1 MRRFSNHR
9 LRAALRVA
17 LSHYVANGLSVALG
31 LLLISVLVHAWLGPA
46 AAAAASVGVVVCSP
60 PDLPGP
66 RRGKL
71 WQMLPAPLLGI
82 PLFFAVQW
90 LHGDPLHLGLLLV
103 PGTFLAFL
111 AMAWG
116 RRGIPIAVSVMF
128 SMIFSMAAA
137 SRSTVGADPLQ
148 AALAVTAHFALGA
161 GLYVVYAV
169 AANRLLNAR
178 YRVQSVADVLYSLAA
193 LMRLQARLFDAGPEP
208 GGDVSGMRSGGPGAP
223 GAQGGAAG
231 TDGTEDAR
239 ASDGE
244 EEPHALTGQLLQRQ
258 AALAEQLQASR
269 NIVLESPTTP
279 KRQRLAAMLVLVLE
293 MRDHLLACELDVEAL
308 KAHPGH
314 VPVLHALRGVLHDV
328 AGELARLAD
337 ALLRGSRPAP
347 FTDARPALAQL
358 RWSDPLPPRAL
369 GGPSPHALARG
380 LADRVGHIND
390 EALRLNAIARG
401 EAPPDLA
408 VVRASWQMFVSPT
421 AWSWAPLATLWRWDA
436 PPLRHAVRAAL
447 AMAAGFVVAQS
458 LPWGT
463 HAYWILLTIVVV
475 LRGSLAQTLE
485 RRNSRVAG
493 TLVGC
498 VLAAG
503 VLASHLSAWQLI
515 ACLTIAQAVAHGFA
529 VRRYLVTAVAA
540 TVLGLVQSHMLQGGG
555 STAIDLLE
563 RLADTLIG
571 TGIAWAFS
579 YVLPSWERSQI
590 PALVHRTLAAQARHA
605 REALA
610 LGQLHAV
617 DNAPELAWRLA
628 RREAYDSL
636 SALVQATQRAMA
648 EPRAVQPPLAALE
661 RLQARC
667 YQLLAQLTAIKT
679 MLLLRRGRLDAEALQ
694 APLAHTALAVTQWL
708 EGAPAAAPPSVVGAM
723 APGDA
728 QGWPDPQ
735 EGDLG
740 PWMVRRLGLATERAA
755 QVRAAALE
763 ATAPGGETAPEDPP
777 GH

>member
-1 MRRFSNHR
+1 MRRLSNHR
-9 LRAALRVA
+9 LRSGLRVA
-17 LSHYVANGLSVALG
+17 LSHYVANGVSVALG

-116 RRGIPIAVSVMF
+116 RRGIPIAVAVMF

-137 SRSTVGADPLQ
+137 SRVPAGTDPLP
-148 AALAVTAHFALGA
+148 AALAITAHFALGA
-161 GLYVVYAV
+161 GLYVLYAV

-178 YRVQSVADVLYSLAA
+178 YRVQFVADTLLSLAA
-193 LMRLQARLFDAGPEP
+193 LMRAQARLFDGAHAGTAAAAATAATA
-208 GGDVSGMRSGGPGAP
+208 S
-223 GAQGGAAG
+223 AQDEAHADEEAGTRAAG
-231 TDGTEDAR
+231 A
-239 ASDGE
+239 
-244 EEPHALTGQLLQRQ
+244 EEPHALTGLLLQRQ
-258 AALAEQLQASR
+258 AALAEQLQAAR

-279 KRQRLAAMLVLVLE
+279 RRQRLAGMLLLVLE
-293 MRDHLLACELDVEAL
+293 MRDHLLACELDVETL
-308 KAHPGH
+308 KTHPGH

-328 AGELARLAD
+328 ARELAHMAD
-337 ALLRGSRPAP
+337 ALLRGGRPDP

-358 RWSDPLPPRAL
+358 RWSDPLPAQAV

-390 EALRLNAIARG
+390 EALRLNALARG
-401 EAPPDLA
+401 DAPPNLA

-447 AMAAGFVVAQS
+447 ALAAGFVVAQS

-493 TLVGC
+493 TLLGC

-515 ACLTIAQAVAHGFA
+515 LCLTIAQAVAHGFA

-540 TVLGLVQSHMLQGGG
+540 TVLGLVQSHMLHGGGSG

-563 RLADTLIG
+563 RMADTLIG
-571 TGIAWAFS
+571 TGIAWAFA

-590 PALVHRTLAAQARHA
+590 PALVQRTLAAQARHA

-648 EPRAVQPPLAALE
+648 EPRAVQPPVAALE

-694 APLAHTALAVTQWL
+694 APLAQTALAVTQWL
-708 EGAPAAAPPSVVGAM
+708 EGAPDTAPPPVSGPLV
-723 APGDA
+723 PGDA

-735 EGDLG
+735 DGDLG
-740 PWMVRRLGLATERAA
+740 PWLVRRLGLATERAA
-755 QVRAAALE
+755 QVRVAALD
-763 ATAPGGETAPEDPP
+763 AMAPAGAPAPADPP
-777 GH
+777 GR

>member
-1 MRRFSNHR
+1 MRRFSHPR
-9 LRAALRVA
+9 LRAATRVA
-17 LSHYVANGLSVALG
+17 LSHYVANGLSVAFG

-116 RRGIPIAVSVMF
+116 RRGIPIAVAVMF

-137 SRSTVGADPLQ
+137 SRVPAGADPLP
-148 AALAVTAHFALGA
+148 AALALTAHFALGA
-161 GLYVVYAV
+161 GLYVLYAV

-178 YRVQSVADVLYSLAA
+178 YRVQFVADTLISLAA
-193 LMRLQARLFDAGPEP
+193 LMRAQARLFDSAHPDGTSPA
-208 GGDVSGMRSGGPGAP
+208 DAAAQ
-223 GAQGGAAG
+223 AQGGAL
-231 TDGTEDAR
+231 
-239 ASDGE
+239 GE
-244 EEPHALTGQLLQRQ
+244 EEETGVQAAAAEEPHALTGLLLQRQ
-258 AALAEQLQASR
+258 AALAEQLQAAR

-279 KRQRLAAMLVLVLE
+279 RRQRLAGMLLLVLE
-293 MRDHLLACELDVEAL
+293 MRDHLLACELDVETL

-328 AGELARLAD
+328 ARELARLAD
-337 ALLRGSRPAP
+337 ALLRGGRPAP

-358 RWSDPLPPRAL
+358 RWSDPLPAHAV

-390 EALRLNAIARG
+390 EALRLNALARG
-401 EAPPDLA
+401 DAPPDLA

-447 AMAAGFVVAQS
+447 AMAVGFAVAKS

-493 TLVGC
+493 TLLGC

-515 ACLTIAQAVAHGFA
+515 LCLTIAQAVAHGFA

-540 TVLGLVQSHMLQGGG
+540 TVLGLVQSHMLHGGG
-555 STAIDLLE
+555 GNTAIDLLE

-571 TGIAWAFS
+571 TGIAWAFA

-590 PALVHRTLAAQARHA
+590 PALVQRTLAAQARHA

-648 EPRAVQPPLAALE
+648 EPRAVQPPVAALE

-694 APLAHTALAVTQWL
+694 APLAQTALAVTQWL
-708 EGAPAAAPPSVVGAM
+708 EGAPDAAPPPVSGVAV
-723 APGDA
+723 PGDA

-735 EGDLG
+735 DGDLG

-755 QVRAAALE
+755 QVRVAALD
-763 ATAPGGETAPEDPP
+763 AMAPAGPAEQ
-777 GH
+777 

>member
-1 MRRFSNHR
+1 MRFHSNHR
-9 LRAALRVA
+9 LRAAVRVA
-17 LSHYVANGLSVALG
+17 LSHYVANGVSVALG
-31 LLLISVLVHAWLGPA
+31 LLLISVAVHVWLGPA
-46 AAAAASVGVVVCSP
+46 AAAAASVGVIVCSP

-82 PLFFAVQW
+82 PLFFGVQW
-90 LHGDPLHLGLLLV
+90 LQGDPLHLGLLLV

-116 RRGIPIAVSVMF
+116 RRGIPIAVAVMF
-128 SMIFSMAAA
+128 SMVFSMAAA
-137 SRSTVGADPLQ
+137 PRVPPGGDPLP

-161 GLYVVYAV
+161 GLYVLYAV
-169 AANRLLNAR
+169 VANRLLNAR
-178 YRVQSVADVLYSLAA
+178 YRVQLVADTLYSLAA
-193 LMRLQARLFDAGPEP
+193 LMRVQARLFDSAPAG
-208 GGDVSGMRSGGPGAP
+208 VGASP
-223 GAQGGAAG
+223 DAAARAQDAERGAQGQGGAGAR
-231 TDGTEDAR
+231 DGSAEA
-239 ASDGE
+239 
-244 EEPHALTGQLLQRQ
+244 PHALTGLLLRRQ
-258 AALAEQLQASR
+258 AALAEQLQGAR
-269 NIVLESPTTP
+269 NIVLESPSTP
-279 KRQRLAAMLVLVLE
+279 ARQRLAAMLVQVLE
-293 MRDHLLACELDVEAL
+293 TRDHLLACELDVEAL

-314 VPVLHALRGVLHDV
+314 VPVLHALRGVLLDT
-328 AGELARLAD
+328 AAEFARLAD

-347 FTDARPALAQL
+347 FADARPALAEL
-358 RWSDPLPPRAL
+358 RWSDPLPPAPAAA
-369 GGPSPHALARG
+369 GPSPHALARG

-390 EALRLNAIARG
+390 EALRMNALARG

-447 AMAAGFVVAQS
+447 AIAAGFLVAQA

-493 TLVGC
+493 TLLGC
-498 VLAAG
+498 VLAAAL
-503 VLASHLSAWQLI
+503 LAAHLSSWQLVL
-515 ACLTIAQAVAHGFA
+515 CLTVAQAMAHAFA

-540 TVLGLVQSHMLQGGG
+540 TVLGLVQSHMLHGG
-555 STAIDLLE
+555 AISPAFDLLE

-590 PALVHRTLAAQARHA
+590 PALVQRTLVAQARHA

-610 LGQLHAV
+610 LGQLRAV

-636 SALVQATQRAMA
+636 SALVQATERAMA
-648 EPRAVQPPLAALE
+648 EPRAVQPPVVALE
-661 RLQARC
+661 HLQARC

-679 MLLLRRGRLDAEALQ
+679 MLLLRRGRLDAGALQ
-694 APLAHTALAVTQWL
+694 ACLAQTAEAISRRL
-708 EGAPAAAPPSVVGAM
+708 EGLEDAAATAADAARPSF
-723 APGDA
+723 PGEA
-728 QGWPDPQ
+728 QSWPDPHD
-735 EGDLG
+735 GDLG
-740 PWMVRRLGLATERAA
+740 PWMVRRLALATERAG
-755 QVRAAALE
+755 QVRAAARE
-763 ATAPGGETAPEDPP
+763 AVATGGS
-777 GH
+777 